1 MRFIPSDLSGVW
13 LIELEP
19 RSDDRGFFARTYC
32 EQEFAARGLGTHWPQ
47 TNLTRTLR
55 RGMVRGMHWQ
65 ADPRPEVKL
74 VRCSAGAIWDVVVD
88 VRPTSPTY
96 GRWEAFE
103 LTADNGRQLYIPGG
117 FAHGFQCLAD
127 GSEVAYMMGESY
139 VPELAR
145 GLRWDDPAV
154 GIAWPLPD
162 PLLSERDLR
171 LPSLTELRV
180 SHRIFSASAG
190 IH

>member
-47 TNLTRTLR
+47 TNLTRTLH

-88 VRPTSPTY
+88 VRPKSPTY

-145 GLRWDDPAV
+145 GLRWDAPEV

-162 PLLSERDLR
+162 PFLSERDR
-171 LPSLTELRV
+171 GLPGLS
-180 SHRIFSASAG
+180 
-190 IH
+190 